1 MKKGIAKS
9 LYSFG
14 TAVLAFGTLASA
26 GMPIVSAT
34 TVSSSQAES
43 AQTVVSAS
51 KKSQDSLSNAK
62 QSSRILTSIASRQ
75 GVKSS
80 ANNVETQTQASTSNA
95 KATQSSAA
103 HSSIMMMRL
112 DATKGS
118 YMITGTMP
126 NTNHPQDGW
135 EAYGPQ
141 RNGEIVYCYDP
152 DNYNPSNNND
162 GNGQPVDPNAP
173 LNTVSYNRSDLWNG
187 SEAQGYSAASVDK
200 VAAVLYAGYPNNI
213 GGKQHN
219 GPISQ
224 SQVDQWYEQYCA
236 NHQYSTNPSDKNY
249 LSEAQYEYDRTQEA
263 IWGVEGDVPGDNVTD
278 PQNGWST
285 QYQKDPLSRALY
297 NYATQH
303 PLDAKNAAQNGV
315 TLENAQGKPMGASDT
330 LTVDPKTH
338 ESEGFQVKGGDVTLP
353 TSTNGYHVVN
363 AQGQTVTTLE
373 PGETYHVVFSPS
385 TDPAKVNMMCPYLHV
400 ATADYY
406 HSDDP
411 ASTGI
416 KGQKPWQNMVGLTTN
431 MASIAINF
439 KMGSESSSIA
449 STKSSVQSSVKSS
462 STVKSSSKK
471 SSSSVKSS
479 SAVKSSSKKSS
490 SSVKSSSAVKS
501 SSKKSSSSVKSS
513 SAVKSSSKKSSSSV
527 KSSSAVKSSSKKSS
541 SSVKSSSAVKSSS
554 KKSSSSVKSS
564 SAVKSSSKKSSSS
577 VKSSSAVKS
586 SSKKSSSSVKS
597 SSAVKSSS
605 KKSSSSVKSS
615 SAVKSSSKKSSSSVK
630 SSSAVKSSSK
640 KSSSS
645 VKSSSA
651 VKSSSKKSSNS
662 AKSSSV
668 ASSKKATATTSSETT
683 KNSSSKATKTTS
695 SVASAKKTSSS
706 VSTKAAT
713 SSSNNTTSAKKGV
726 VAGVANHSSNSGK
739 GTGHGQGKGEGHGMP
754 QTGEAVA
761 TSLIAA
767 GVVLL
772 AAAGAITLRKRN

>member
-1 MKKGIAKS
+1 MERVKKGIAKS

-26 GMPIVSAT
+26 GMPIVSAA

-126 NTNHPQDGW
+126 DQINPQDGW

-152 DNYNPSNNND
+152 DDYNPSNNND

-173 LNTVSYNRSDLWNG
+173 LNNVSYNRSDLWSG

-213 GGKQHN
+213 GGKQYN

-236 NHQYSTNPSDKNY
+236 NHQMSTDPSANNY
-249 LSEAQYEYDRTQEA
+249 FSEAQYEYDMTQNA
-263 IWGVEGDVPGDNVTD
+263 IWGVEGNVPGDNV
-278 PQNGWST
+278 PASSFGNA
-285 QYQKDPLSRALY
+285 YQDDPLSEALY
-297 NYATQH
+297 NYATQY
-303 PLDAKNAAQNGV
+303 PLDVKNAAQGGV

-411 ASTGI
+411 ASTGK

-431 MASIAINF
+431 TASIAINF

-449 STKSSVQSSVKSS
+449 STKSSVQSSVKSL
-462 STVKSSSKK
+462 SSSSSNK
-471 SSSSVKSS
+471 SSSSSSKSLSS
-479 SAVKSSSKKSS
+479 SSSSKSS
-490 SSVKSSSAVKS
+490 SSSSKSLSSSS
-501 SSKKSSSSVKSS
+501 SSKSSSSSSKSLSS
-513 SAVKSSSKKSSSSV
+513 SSSSKG
-527 KSSSAVKSSSKKSS
+527 
-541 SSVKSSSAVKSSS
+541 
-554 KKSSSSVKSS
+554 
-564 SAVKSSSKKSSSS
+564 
-577 VKSSSAVKS
+577 
-586 SSKKSSSSVKS
+586 
-597 SSAVKSSS
+597 
-605 KKSSSSVKSS
+605 
-615 SAVKSSSKKSSSSVK
+615 
-630 SSSAVKSSSK
+630 
-640 KSSSS
+640 
-645 VKSSSA
+645 
-651 VKSSSKKSSNS
+651 
-662 AKSSSV
+662 
-668 ASSKKATATTSSETT
+668 TSHKHG
-683 KNSSSKATKTTS
+683 KN
-695 SVASAKKTSSS
+695 
-706 VSTKAAT
+706 
-713 SSSNNTTSAKKGV
+713 
-726 VAGVANHSSNSGK
+726 
-739 GTGHGQGKGEGHGMP
+739 HGMP
-754 QTGEAVA
+754 QTGEAIA
-761 TSLIAA
+761 TTLIVIGA
-767 GVVLL
+767 VLL
-772 AAAGAITLRKRN
+772 ATAGAITLRKQK

>member
-103 HSSIMMMRL
+103 HSSIMMMRF

-135 EAYGPQ
+135 KAYGPQ

-152 DNYNPSNNND
+152 DNYNPSDNNV
-162 GNGQPVDPNAP
+162 NGQPIDPNAP
-173 LNTVSYNRSDLWNG
+173 LNKVSYNRSDLWNG

-224 SQVDQWYEQYCA
+224 SQVDQWYKQFCA
-236 NHQYSTNPSDKNY
+236 KKQYSTDPSAPNY

-263 IWGVEGDVPGDNVTD
+263 IWGVEGDVPGDSI
-278 PQNGWST
+278 ST
-285 QYQKDPLSRALY
+285 SPGDFADAYKDDPLSKALY
-297 NYATQH
+297 NYAIQH
-303 PLDAKNAAQNGV
+303 PLDAKNATQSGV

-400 ATADYY
+400 VTADYY

-411 ASTGI
+411 ESTDING
-416 KGQKPWQNMVGLTTN
+416 KRPWQNMVGLTTN

-462 STVKSSSKK
+462 SAIKSSN
-471 SSSSVKSS
+471 
-479 SAVKSSSKKSS
+479 
-490 SSVKSSSAVKS
+490 
-501 SSKKSSSSVKSS
+501 VKSS

-695 SVASAKKTSSS
+695 SVASAKKTSLS
-706 VSTKAAT
+706 VSTKVAT

-739 GTGHGQGKGEGHGMP
+739 GTGHGQGQGEGHGMP

>member
-1 MKKGIAKS
+1 MERVKKGIAKS

-80 ANNVETQTQASTSNA
+80 ANQTQASTSNA

-126 NTNHPQDGW
+126 NTSHPQDGW

-173 LNTVSYNRSDLWNG
+173 LNKVSYNRSDLWNG

-236 NHQYSTNPSDKNY
+236 NHQMSTDPSASNY
-249 LSEAQYEYDRTQEA
+249 FSEAQYEYDMTQNA
-263 IWGVEGDVPGDNVTD
+263 IWGVEGNVPGDNVPTSSFG
-278 PQNGWST
+278 NA
-285 QYQKDPLSRALY
+285 YQDDPLSEALY

-416 KGQKPWQNMVGLTTN
+416 NGQKPWQNMVGLTTN
-431 MASIAINF
+431 TASIAINF

-462 STVKSSSKK
+462 SAIKSSSVKSSSAVKSSGKK

-490 SSVKSSSAVKS
+490 SVA
-501 SSKKSSSSVKSS
+501 SSKNAKSSSS
-513 SAVKSSSKKSSSSV
+513 
-527 KSSSAVKSSSKKSS
+527 
-541 SSVKSSSAVKSSS
+541 
-554 KKSSSSVKSS
+554 
-564 SAVKSSSKKSSSS
+564 
-577 VKSSSAVKS
+577 
-586 SSKKSSSSVKS
+586 
-597 SSAVKSSS
+597 
-605 KKSSSSVKSS
+605 
-615 SAVKSSSKKSSSSVK
+615 
-630 SSSAVKSSSK
+630 
-640 KSSSS
+640 
-645 VKSSSA
+645 
-651 VKSSSKKSSNS
+651 
-662 AKSSSV
+662 
-668 ASSKKATATTSSETT
+668 KAA
-683 KNSSSKATKTTS
+683 KTTS
-695 SVASAKKTSSS
+695 SAASAKNTSSS
-706 VSTKAAT
+706 ISTKAAT
-713 SSSNNTTSAKKGV
+713 SSSSNTTSAKKGV

-739 GTGHGQGKGEGHGMP
+739 GTGHGQGKGEEHGMP

>member
-303 PLDAKNAAQNGV
+303 PLDAKDAAQNGV

-462 STVKSSSKK
+462 SAIKSSNVKSSSVASSKKSSSSAKSSSVVSSSKK

-479 SAVKSSSKKSS
+479 SVVSSKKSS
-490 SSVKSSSAVKS
+490 SSVKSSSIA
-501 SSKKSSSSVKSS
+501 SSKKSSSS
-513 SAVKSSSKKSSSSV
+513 
-527 KSSSAVKSSSKKSS
+527 
-541 SSVKSSSAVKSSS
+541 
-554 KKSSSSVKSS
+554 
-564 SAVKSSSKKSSSS
+564 
-577 VKSSSAVKS
+577 
-586 SSKKSSSSVKS
+586 
-597 SSAVKSSS
+597 
-605 KKSSSSVKSS
+605 
-615 SAVKSSSKKSSSSVK
+615 
-630 SSSAVKSSSK
+630 
-640 KSSSS
+640 
-645 VKSSSA
+645 
-651 VKSSSKKSSNS
+651 

-668 ASSKKATATTSSETT
+668 VSSKKATATTSSETT
-683 KNSSSKATKTTS
+683 KSSSSKAAKTTS

>member
-1 MKKGIAKS
+1 MERVKKGIAKS

-103 HSSIMMMRL
+103 HSSIMMMRF

-135 EAYGPQ
+135 KAYGPQ

-152 DNYNPSNNND
+152 DNYNPSDNNV
-162 GNGQPVDPNAP
+162 NGQPIDPNAP
-173 LNTVSYNRSDLWNG
+173 LNKVSYNRSDLWNG

-224 SQVDQWYEQYCA
+224 SQVDQWYKQFCA
-236 NHQYSTNPSDKNY
+236 KKQYSTDPSAPNY

-263 IWGVEGDVPGDNVTD
+263 IWGVEGDVPGDSI
-278 PQNGWST
+278 ST
-285 QYQKDPLSRALY
+285 SPGDFADAYKDDPLSKALY
-297 NYATQH
+297 NYAIQH
-303 PLDAKNAAQNGV
+303 PLDAKNATQSGV

-400 ATADYY
+400 VTADYY

-411 ASTGI
+411 ESTDING
-416 KGQKPWQNMVGLTTN
+416 KRPWQNMVGLTTN

-462 STVKSSSKK
+462 SAIKSSN
-471 SSSSVKSS
+471 
-479 SAVKSSSKKSS
+479 
-490 SSVKSSSAVKS
+490 
-501 SSKKSSSSVKSS
+501 
-513 SAVKSSSKKSSSSV
+513 
-527 KSSSAVKSSSKKSS
+527 
-541 SSVKSSSAVKSSS
+541 
-554 KKSSSSVKSS
+554 
-564 SAVKSSSKKSSSS
+564 
-577 VKSSSAVKS
+577 
-586 SSKKSSSSVKS
+586 
-597 SSAVKSSS
+597 
-605 KKSSSSVKSS
+605 VKSS

-695 SVASAKKTSSS
+695 SVASAKKTSLS
-706 VSTKAAT
+706 VSTKVAT

-739 GTGHGQGKGEGHGMP
+739 GTGHGQGQGEGHGMP

>member
-26 GMPIVSAT
+26 GMPIVSAA

-173 LNTVSYNRSDLWNG
+173 LNKVSYNRSDLWNG

-236 NHQYSTNPSDKNY
+236 NHQMSTDPSAPNY
-249 LSEAQYEYDRTQEA
+249 FSEAQYEYDMTQNA
-263 IWGVEGDVPGDNVTD
+263 IWGVEGNVPGDNVPTSSFG
-278 PQNGWST
+278 NA
-285 QYQKDPLSRALY
+285 YQDDPLSKALY

-416 KGQKPWQNMVGLTTN
+416 NGQKPWQNMVGLTTN
-431 MASIAINF
+431 TASIAINF

-462 STVKSSSKK
+462 SAIK
-471 SSSSVKSS
+471 SSSVKSS

-501 SSKKSSSSVKSS
+501 SSKKSSSGVKSS

-527 KSSSAVKSSSKKSS
+527 KSSSVVSSSKKSS
-541 SSVKSSSAVKSSS
+541 S
-554 KKSSSSVKSS
+554 
-564 SAVKSSSKKSSSS
+564 
-577 VKSSSAVKS
+577 
-586 SSKKSSSSVKS
+586 
-597 SSAVKSSS
+597 
-605 KKSSSSVKSS
+605 
-615 SAVKSSSKKSSSSVK
+615 
-630 SSSAVKSSSK
+630 
-640 KSSSS
+640 
-645 VKSSSA
+645 
-651 VKSSSKKSSNS
+651 S

-739 GTGHGQGKGEGHGMP
+739 GTGHGQGEGHGMP